1 MMANLFDE
9 NEAPEGEPLKIVVG
23 DFIQW
28 KKTTLAETYPP
39 ALYSAT
45 YVARIA
51 AGTTAEIQIAAV
63 ERTAYY
69 LFTASSQTSAAFAP
83 GFYHWQLEVVQTS
96 SGNRVVVERGEFE
109 IIQDLDNS
117 GADPRTHAEI
127 MLNKIESL
135 LQGRADKDVSSYS
148 IQGRSIAKMSIVDL
162 LQWRDYYRKEVSKER
177 RDNAIAV
184 GKPTKTT
191 MKVRFL

>member
-1 MMANLFDE
+1 MANLFDE

-28 KKTTLAETYPP
+28 KKTALAETYPP
-39 ALYSAT
+39 ALYSAS

-51 AGTTAEIQIAAV
+51 AGTTSEIQIAAV
-63 ERTAYY
+63 ERSDYY
-69 LFTASSQTSAAFAP
+69 LFTASSATSAAFAA

-109 IIQDLDNS
+109 VIQDLDNS

-177 RDNAIAV
+177 RDNAIAL
-184 GKPTKTT
+184 GKKTKTT

>member
-1 MMANLFDE
+1 MANLFDE
-9 NEAPEGEPLKIVVG
+9 NEAPEGEPLKIVAG

-28 KKTTLAETYPP
+28 KKSSLAATYPP
-39 ALYSAT
+39 ALYSAN

-51 AGTTAEIQIAAV
+51 AGNTSEIQIPAT
-63 ERTAYY
+63 ERDGYY
-69 LFTASSQTSAAFAP
+69 LFVADSAATTGFPA

-96 SGNRVVVERGEFE
+96 SGNRVVVERGDFE
-109 IIQDLDNS
+109 VIQDLDVA
-117 GADPRTHAEI
+117 GADPRSHAEI
-127 MLNKIESL
+127 MLTKIESL

-162 LQWRDYYRKEVSKER
+162 LQWRDYYRKEVAKER
-177 RDNAIAV
+177 RDNAIAL

-191 MKVRFL
+191 VKVRFL

>member
-23 DFIQW
+23 DFVQW
-28 KKTTLAETYPP
+28 KKTSLAE
-39 ALYSAT
+39 
-45 YVARIA
+45 
-51 AGTTAEIQIAAV
+51 
-63 ERTAYY
+63 
-69 LFTASSQTSAAFAP
+69 
-83 GFYHWQLEVVQTS
+83 
-96 SGNRVVVERGEFE
+96 NRVVVERGEFE
-109 IIQDLDNS
+109 VIQDLDNS

-177 RDNAIAV
+177 RDNAIAL